1 MIVTR
6 AAIIASNSVFTE
18 YTCSLLNSIRLGSSG
33 RTWSIGRIIATLN
46 ARIRAAI
53 TQWPTPVARTIT
65 PADNNSKGILRLL
78 GLAVRKKQSRMKSPI
93 MKPVIF
99 TTETQRVTIE
109 PAISFAWVNSNA
121 RRTPNAAGATT
132 APKNRL
138 APTHALSSISLTKF
152 RIGFIQSQVFCALP
166 LSADYTDYAD
176 FFRRNEDLSFHKRNL
191 RNLCNLRTDETQRI
205 LNQTH

>member
-18 YTCSLLNSIRLGSSG
+18 YTCRLLNSIRRGSSG
-33 RTWSIGRIIATLN
+33 RTWSIGSIIATLN

-53 TQWPTPVARTIT
+53 TQWPTPVARTNT
-65 PADNNSKGILRLL
+65 PADNNSKRNRRPLH
-78 GLAVRKKQSRMKSPI
+78 LAVRKKQSRMKSPI

-109 PAISFAWVNSNA
+109 PAISFALTNSND

-132 APKNRL
+132 APKNSV
-138 APTHALSSISLTKF
+138 APTHALSSISF
-152 RIGFIQSQVFCALP
+152 DEIQSEFHSITSLLCAS
-166 LSADYTDYAD
+166 SA
-176 FFRRNEDLSFHKRNL
+176 FS
-191 RNLCNLRTDETQRI
+191 
-205 LNQTH
+205 